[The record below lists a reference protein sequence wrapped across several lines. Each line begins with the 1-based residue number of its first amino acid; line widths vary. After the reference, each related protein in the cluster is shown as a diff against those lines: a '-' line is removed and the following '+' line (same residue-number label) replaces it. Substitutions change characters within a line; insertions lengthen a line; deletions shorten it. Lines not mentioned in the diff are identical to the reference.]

1 MYMASKATPISQL
14 QSAQSQFTNTN
25 DTIVNDILQEIES
38 TNNQSN
44 IDEMGSK
51 QVQYQMDPATQQQHT
66 VMSSQ
71 HQHQP
76 QIQQQQ
82 QQVHNEQPHMMQ
94 NQQPPLTMHNDQFQV
109 QENMQNYMNEV
120 PVDTNGYHQFTQ
132 KPSHEQLSLEMILDE
147 TKLPLIVSLLVVV
160 FNLRQLDSSVIK
172 FIPKAIGEDGNITT
186 LGLLLKG
193 LVAGVFFYLAK
204 KFI

>member
-1 MYMASKATPISQL
+1 MASKATPISQL

-38 TNNQSN
+38 TNNHSSN

-51 QVQYQMDPATQQQHT
+51 QVQYQMDTSTQQPHSA
-66 VMSSQ
+66 MSSP
-71 HQHQP
+71 HQS
-76 QIQQQQ
+76 QIQQHSQIP
-82 QQVHNEQPHMMQ
+82 NEQPHMIQ
-94 NQQPPLTMHNDQFQV
+94 HQQPPLTMHNDQFQ
-109 QENMQNYMNEV
+109 ENMHNYTNEV
-120 PVDTNGYHQFTQ
+120 PTDTNGYHHQFTQ
-132 KPSHEQLSLEMILDE
+132 KPNQEQISLEMILDE

-160 FNLRQLDSSVIK
+160 FNLKQLDSSVIK
-172 FIPKAIGEDGNITT
+172 FIPKALGEDGNITT
-186 LGLLLKG
+186 LGLLMKG

>member
-1 MYMASKATPISQL
+1 MASKATPISQL

-38 TNNQSN
+38 TNNQST
-44 IDEMGSK
+44 IDDMGSK
-51 QVQYQMDPATQQQHT
+51 QVQYQMDPTTQQPHS

-71 HQHQP
+71 HQQQS
-76 QIQQQQ
+76 QIQHQQQ
-82 QQVHNEQPHMMQ
+82 PPNEPHMIQ
-94 NQQPPLTMHNDQFQV
+94 HQQPPLTMHNDQFQ
-109 QENMQNYMNEV
+109 ENMPHYMNEA

-132 KPSHEQLSLEMILDE
+132 KPSQEQFSLEMILEE

-160 FNLRQLDSSVIK
+160 FNLKQLDSNVIK
-172 FIPKAIGEDGNITT
+172 FIPKALGEDGNITT
-186 LGLLLKG
+186 LGLLMKG